1 MATEVILRLFADDR
15 VEWCAVGG
23 QTICQGEW
31 PLSGSVVRCLLLPA
45 EWVLRLETPRLSR
58 SLQTLRQ
65 AIPFAI
71 EDRLV
76 APVEHAHVALGA
88 EDEPDKVVVRVV
100 DRDRLRAVLDGLSQR
115 GLSIRVACSEAEV
128 LPAERGALLWFESG
142 RVLLRPSPQSAVVV
156 CEEGTLPALLKA
168 LPLASAESVT
178 VFSASGVSEAATATL
193 DGVLGAGRWT
203 LVEAPA
209 SLCLSLSTA
218 APDDRRMVFGNL
230 LQQDF
235 AVRAASG
242 DVMQWWKRAG
252 WAAVL
257 ACTLL
262 LLSLL
267 IERQQLQTR
276 LADTQTRMA
285 NLLREAVPGIAQVVD
300 ARTQL
305 EAELNRLRR
314 GASGGDDALALLAQ
328 ISPVLAGSTRYTLQ
342 AVDYRAGSLELT
354 LSAGDVTT
362 LDGVRESLAA
372 LPGLTVELSGVTPGK
387 GVVEGRLRIR
397 GGAR

>member
-1 MATEVILRLFADDR
+1 
-15 VEWCAVGG
+15 
-23 QTICQGEW
+23 
-31 PLSGSVVRCLLLPA
+31 
-45 EWVLRLETPRLSR
+45 
-58 SLQTLRQ
+58 
-65 AIPFAI
+65 
-71 EDRLV
+71 
-76 APVEHAHVALGA
+76 
-88 EDEPDKVVVRVV
+88 
-100 DRDRLRAVLDGLSQR
+100 
-115 GLSIRVACSEAEV
+115 
-128 LPAERGALLWFESG
+128 
-142 RVLLRPSPQSAVVV
+142 
-156 CEEGTLPALLKA
+156 
-168 LPLASAESVT
+168 
-178 VFSASGVSEAATATL
+178 
-193 DGVLGAGRWT
+193 
-203 LVEAPA
+203 
-209 SLCLSLSTA
+209 
-218 APDDRRMVFGNL
+218 MVFGNL

-242 DVMQWWKRAG
+242 DVVQWWKRAG

-342 AVDYRAGSLELT
+342 AVDYRSGSLELT